1 MSVPTQSRYIL
12 TIAEAIAHVEGFYIN
27 GSVARRNNNPGNL
40 RGWDKNLPKDERG
53 FTEFPSR
60 TAGFLALYHQIE
72 LNYNRGL
79 TFYEFFAGKEGVY
92 AGYAP
97 ASDNNNPQSYAQTVC
112 EFLVDRGFTPL
123 SVHNGIKA
131 WWEQQT
137 NPVEDS
143 VGSNVGPVQSELDPI
158 SGEGRIVKFYNRET
172 DEEVTGII
180 LNGHAIW
187 FNSGAIGTASLA
199 FLRDKGIEIKEL
211 DA

>member
-27 GSVARRNNNPGNL
+27 NSVARRNNNPGNL
-40 RGWDKNLPKDERG
+40 RGWDSSLPKDKNG
-53 FTEFPSR
+53 FTEFPNR
-60 TAGFLALYHQIE
+60 TAGFLALYKQIE

-97 ASDNNNPQSYAQTVC
+97 LRDNNNPLWYASTVVQ
-112 EFLVDRGFTPL
+112 FLEDRGFTPL

-137 NPVEDS
+137 GTIQETPTATEL
-143 VGSNVGPVQSELDPI
+143 GEPSEN
-158 SGEGRIVKFYNRET
+158 RIVKIKNNAT
-172 DEEVTGII
+172 GEEVTGII
-180 LNGHAIW
+180 LNDHAIW
-187 FNSGAIGTASLA
+187 FNSGVIGTASLE
-199 FLRDKGIEIKEL
+199 FLREVGIEIKEL